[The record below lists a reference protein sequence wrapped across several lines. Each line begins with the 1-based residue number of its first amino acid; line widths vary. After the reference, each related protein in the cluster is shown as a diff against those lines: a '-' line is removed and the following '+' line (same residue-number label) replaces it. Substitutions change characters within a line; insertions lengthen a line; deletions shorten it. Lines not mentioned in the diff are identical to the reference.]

1 MPNRS
6 GRRPCCICG
15 RWFTVDPRVGARQRT
30 CELPACRKERNKR
43 ACKRWREDHPD
54 QVRADRLRRR
64 LPADPA
70 PTREQILAQPLC
82 KFSPVVLR
90 HVMGPELMV
99 VLEELARVLLLAMR
113 HEMRAEIGQRPSSS
127 QKVLP
132 APQRHETAG
141 ARAPP

>member
-15 RWFTVDPRVGARQRT
+15 RWFTVDPRVGARQRS
-30 CELPACRKERNKR
+30 CEDPECRRERNKK
-43 ACKRWREDHPD
+43 ACKRWREAHAD
-54 QVRADRLRRR
+54 QVRANRLRDR

-70 PTREQILAQPLC
+70 PTPEQVHARPLS
-82 KFSPVVLR
+82 KFSPVVVR
-90 HVMGPELMV
+90 HVMGLEMNV
-99 VLEELARVLLLAMR
+99 VLEELIRVLLTVVR
-113 HEMRAEIGQRPSSS
+113 HEMRAESSQRTASP

-132 APQRHETAG
+132 TPPRHETDR